1 MYFTYEDIDKLITED
16 MPLFD
21 LTKELLEINT
31 NGKISF
37 FTRKDTV
44 VTANDL
50 IEMLSNRLNLK
61 VTYKEKNKKFLKAGS
76 KLFEC
81 EGENVLILWKIAQNI
96 YEYALSVSTYTREM
110 VQKAKEVNPNIE
122 ILTTRKIIPFTK
134 KIALNAI
141 MDGGAYPHRVTTT
154 ETILVFDNYINLYGG
169 WDKFFRDFEKLKHR
183 AVEKKWV
190 VECESI
196 DRAEKLIEIG
206 VDMIQLDKVDIEV
219 TKKIVEM
226 AHKKNIK
233 VLSAGGINK
242 ENVVEYAKTGVDGIV
257 TTAPYFAKGADVK
270 VVINSL

>member
-50 IEMLSNRLNLK
+50 IEQLSNRLNLK
-61 VTYKEKNKKFLKAGS
+61 VTYKEKNKKFIKSGS

-190 VECESI
+190 VECESV
-196 DRAEKLIEIG
+196 DKAEKLIEIG
-206 VDMIQLDKVDIEV
+206 VDMIQLDKVDIEA

>member
-50 IEMLSNRLNLK
+50 IEQLSNRLNLK

>member
-50 IEMLSNRLNLK
+50 IEQLSNRLNLK

-219 TKKIVEM
+219 TKKIVEI